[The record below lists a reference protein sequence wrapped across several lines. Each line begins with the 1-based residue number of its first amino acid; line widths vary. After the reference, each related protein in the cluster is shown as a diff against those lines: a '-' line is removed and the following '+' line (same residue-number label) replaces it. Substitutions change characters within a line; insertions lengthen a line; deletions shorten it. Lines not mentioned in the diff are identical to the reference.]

1 MLKRFGCNPVNADYG
16 LNSFFNLGFGHTYYL
31 NGKQALSNPWSNH
44 QEYDASLF
52 MPSLY
57 PSTAFSANHSPISCQ
72 LTLDLPHYVG
82 GSSYLIRGSLLAGD
96 IVEIP
101 LQDIEIT
108 SSGKMWDVKVAF
120 KMDYRDFK
128 DGEILLILKS

>member
-1 MLKRFGCNPVNADYG
+1 MLKRFGCNPLNADSG
-16 LNSFFNLGFGHTYYL
+16 LCSYFNLGFGHTYYL
-31 NGKQALSNPWSNH
+31 NGKQALSNPWSNY

-52 MPSLY
+52 LPSLY
-57 PSTAFSANHSPISCQ
+57 LTTAFSTNHSPISCQ

-108 SSGKMWDVKVAF
+108 SSGKMWDVKLAF